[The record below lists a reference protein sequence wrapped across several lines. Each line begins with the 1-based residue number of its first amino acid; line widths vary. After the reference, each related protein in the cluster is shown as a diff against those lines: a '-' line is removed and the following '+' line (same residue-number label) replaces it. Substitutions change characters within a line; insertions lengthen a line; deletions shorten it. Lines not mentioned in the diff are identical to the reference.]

1 MITTFDKAIV
11 ALIGAVLSILAAFGI
26 SVDWAT
32 PEMIG
37 IAGSVLTGVLTWAI
51 PNKAKA

>member
-11 ALIGAVLSILAAFGI
+11 ALIGALLSILAAFGI
-26 SVDWAT
+26 NVDWAT

-37 IAGSVLTGVLTWAI
+37 IAGSVLTGILTYLI
-51 PNKAKA
+51 PNRKA